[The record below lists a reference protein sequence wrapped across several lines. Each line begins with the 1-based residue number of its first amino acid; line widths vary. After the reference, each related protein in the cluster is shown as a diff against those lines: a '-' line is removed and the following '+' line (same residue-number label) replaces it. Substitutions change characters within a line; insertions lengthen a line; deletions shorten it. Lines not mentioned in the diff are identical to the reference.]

1 MYYLQSRYYDP
12 AIGRFVNADSYAST
26 DLAILAQNMYAYCE
40 NNPVDSEDQNGEFVI
55 SAVLTKAAVVV
66 GKAVLGASVNVLT
79 TFIAAKVTGQS
90 YSWQDAGAAALS
102 GALGTGKTPMKIAA
116 GVVSGAYSAYMAYKN
131 GATLGGAILAGAV
144 SAYGTTVSVANIA
157 GWMGTDLSII
167 TSTFTDVVFGTAAN
181 SISAAAYRVSIES
194 PKNNSTTSNANKSVN
209 STTVRKPVVNK
220 PKTAYQKMIDYKR
233 LTFMERRLAA

>member
-1 MYYLQSRYYDP
+1 
-12 AIGRFVNADSYAST
+12 
-26 DLAILAQNMYAYCE
+26 
-40 NNPVDSEDQNGEFVI
+40 
-55 SAVLTKAAVVV
+55 
-66 GKAVLGASVNVLT
+66 
-79 TFIAAKVTGQS
+79 
-90 YSWQDAGAAALS
+90 
-102 GALGTGKTPMKIAA
+102 
-116 GVVSGAYSAYMAYKN
+116 
-131 GATLGGAILAGAV
+131 
-144 SAYGTTVSVANIA
+144 
-157 GWMGTDLSII
+157 MGTDLSII